1 MQIQNATA
9 LVTGANRGIGYAFVN
24 ALLQAGAQKVYT
36 TARDINTL
44 KDVTSLDTSRV
55 IPLQLDV
62 TDSCLINTLPA
73 QSPDV
78 NLLINNAGILAFGS
92 ILDVPMEVIASQ
104 FNTNF
109 YGSLNVARALVPV
122 IEQNNGGAI
131 VNLLSVVSLVSMP
144 ALAAYN
150 ASKAA
155 AWSMTQSLRASVAE
169 KRIMVHAVFPSPV
182 DTDMAAGIEFSKT
195 SPADVAVAVLAG
207 IEAGHED
214 IFPDPMSAQFYAAW
228 RQDHKAIEKQFA
240 AGSSDDV

>member
-78 NLLINNAGILAFGS
+78 NLLIN
-92 ILDVPMEVIASQ
+92 
-104 FNTNF
+104 
-109 YGSLNVARALVPV
+109 R
-122 IEQNNGGAI
+122 
-131 VNLLSVVSLVSMP
+131 VVG
-144 ALAAYN
+144 
-150 ASKAA
+150 
-155 AWSMTQSLRASVAE
+155 E
-169 KRIMVHAVFPSPV
+169 
-182 DTDMAAGIEFSKT
+182 
-195 SPADVAVAVLAG
+195 
-207 IEAGHED
+207 
-214 IFPDPMSAQFYAAW
+214 
-228 RQDHKAIEKQFA
+228 
-240 AGSSDDV
+240 

>member
-1 MQIQNATA
+1 MQIQSATA

-24 ALLQAGAQKVYT
+24 ALLQAGAKKVYA

-44 KDVTSLDTSRV
+44 KVVTALDASRV

-62 TDSCLINTLPA
+62 TDPNQVNALPA

-78 NLLINNAGILAFGS
+78 NLLINNAGVITFGS
-92 ILDVPMEVIASQ
+92 ILDVPTEAIASQ

-109 YGSLNVARALVPV
+109 YGSLNMARALVPA

-131 VNLLSVVSLVSMP
+131 VNLLSVVSFASMP
-144 ALAAYN
+144 GLAAYN

-169 KRIMVHAVFPSPV
+169 KGIAVHAVFPGPV
-182 DTDMAAGIEFSKT
+182 DTDMAAEFDFDKT
-195 SPADVAVAVLAG
+195 SPADVAAAVLAG
-207 IEAGHED
+207 IEANQED
-214 IFPDPMSAQFYAAW
+214 IFPDPMSNQVYVAW

-240 AGSSDDV
+240 AM